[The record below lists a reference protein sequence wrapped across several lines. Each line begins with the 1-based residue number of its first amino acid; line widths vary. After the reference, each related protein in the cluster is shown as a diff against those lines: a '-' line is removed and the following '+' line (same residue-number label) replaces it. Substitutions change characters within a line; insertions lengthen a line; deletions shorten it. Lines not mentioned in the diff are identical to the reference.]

1 MLKIYSLVL
10 DKSFGFCGS
19 EFNGMPKMLCIILP
33 EFMLSVDPITVGLGL
48 PKGIQSTKELSSLYF
63 FSVK

>member
-33 EFMLSVDPITVGLGL
+33 VFMLSVDPIIVGLGL
-48 PKGIQSTKELSSLYF
+48 PRVFRVLKNLVVCISSL
-63 FSVK
+63 